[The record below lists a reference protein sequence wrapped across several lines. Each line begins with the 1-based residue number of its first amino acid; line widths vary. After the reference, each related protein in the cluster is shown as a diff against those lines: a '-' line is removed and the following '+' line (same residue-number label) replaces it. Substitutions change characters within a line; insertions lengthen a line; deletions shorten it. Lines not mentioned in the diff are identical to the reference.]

1 MFGFLK
7 RKKEAKIAEENEA
20 RRQEEV
26 RRKIEQEKREEKER
40 QDRAEQEHQR
50 RLRQR
55 DEAIAGAG
63 LPKEYCL
70 DHVQTEI
77 NVPALNITNFTAVSK
92 QRYVAFDLETTGL
105 NPVDDGIV
113 EIGAVLVENG
123 NITKEYHQMVN
134 PQIPISPEASA
145 VNHITDSMVAGSPLI
160 HQVLPYFLAFV
171 GDDVLVA
178 HNAPFDI
185 RFIAQAC
192 MQNRFRVPLSFF
204 DTMSLARYWPE
215 ASDKKLTS
223 LAAAAG
229 IETDTAHRALSD
241 AKTVVA
247 LVNATN
253 ERRSNKK
260 KK

>member
-7 RKKEAKIAEENEA
+7 RKKEAKIAEENET
-20 RRQEEV
+20 RRQEEA
-26 RRKIEQEKREEKER
+26 RRRIEQEKREEKER

-92 QRYVAFDLETTGL
+92 KRYVAFDLETTGL

-123 NITKEYHQMVN
+123 EMVN
-134 PQIPISPEASA
+134 PQISISPEASA
-145 VNHITDSMVAGSPLI
+145 VNHITDSMVAGAPLI
-160 HQVLPYFLAFV
+160 HQALPYFLAFV
-171 GDDVLVA
+171 GDNVLVA

-204 DTMSLARYWPE
+204 DTMNLARYWPE

>member
-1 MFGFLK
+1 MFGFMK
-7 RKKEAKIAEENEA
+7 RKKEAQIAEEN
-20 RRQEEV
+20 RLKKQEEM
-26 RRKIEQEKREEKER
+26 RQRIEQDKRESRER
-40 QDRAEQEHQR
+40 EERAEQEHQR
-50 RLRQR
+50 RIRQR
-55 DEAIAGAG
+55 DEAIIGAG

-70 DHVQTEI
+70 DYTQTEI

-105 NPVDDGIV
+105 NPVDDGII

-123 NITKEYHQMVN
+123 TITKEYHQMVN
-134 PQIPISPEASA
+134 PERPISPEASA
-145 VNHITDSMVAGSPLI
+145 VNHITDGMVAGKPRI
-160 HQVLPYFLAFV
+160 DQVLPYFLSFV

-178 HNAPFDI
+178 HNAPFDV

-192 MQNRFRVPLSFF
+192 MQNRFRVPTSFF
-204 DTMSLARYWPE
+204 DTMNYARYWPE
-215 ASDKKLTS
+215 ATDKKLSS

-229 IETDTAHRALSD
+229 IEADTTHRALSD

-253 ERRSNKK
+253 ERRSNKSK
-260 KK
+260 K